1 MATTFLALFL
11 LIAASEPSGPQLH
24 IDVFTADENSYF
36 VTSTIIYGKT
46 EALLV
51 DAQMNKSEAATLAD
65 RIVEHRRRLRTIFI
79 THPDVD
85 HYMGLAVLHERFP
98 EARISMTETAL
109 QEFKLSSAAALAR
122 QKKNAPG
129 ETPDSLPTP
138 EATAATEFLVDGHAV
153 MLIKDF
159 QGDVLKPA
167 NSFLWIPS
175 LRTVIAGDIVFDGVH
190 PWLADSNEKT
200 RSAWLHALDFIAT
213 LQPRVVIPGH
223 RKDDVNGD
231 SARSID
237 FMRRY
242 LQDFDA
248 VRKVSSNAI
257 QLVATM
263 NHRYPALAAKKFLD
277 FAGKAAYMR
286 IEQP

>member
-1 MATTFLALFL
+1 MATTVLALFL
-11 LIAASEPSGPQLH
+11 LIAASEPSDPPLH
-24 IDVFTADENSYF
+24 IDVFTADESSDF

-51 DAQMNKSEAATLAD
+51 DAQMHKSEAVKLAD
-65 RIVEHRRRLRTIFI
+65 RIAEHRRRLKAIFI

-85 HYMGLAVLHERFP
+85 HYVGLAVLHERFP
-98 EARISMTETAL
+98 EARICMTETAL

-122 QKKNAPG
+122 QRKNAPG

-138 EATAATEFLVDGHAV
+138 EATASTEFLVDGHSV

-175 LRTVIAGDIVFDGVH
+175 LRAVIAGDIVFEGVH

-200 RSAWLHALDFIAT
+200 RRAWMHSLDFIGT

-223 RKDDVNGD
+223 RRDETIGT
-231 SARSID
+231 SARSIA

-248 VRKVSSNAI
+248 VRKVSSNAA

-263 NHRYPALAAKKFLD
+263 DHRYPGLAAKKFLD
-277 FAGKAAYMR
+277 FAGKAAY
-286 IEQP
+286 